1 MDKDKKEKVV
11 RPGMLPGRN
20 IAGHPGRTA
29 VLVVLTA
36 LLALVLCGGSLF
48 LKSLN
53 NGFSTLENRLGADVI
68 VVPKD
73 AEGKLEKVVLE
84 GVPSYFYMDKEIL
97 TEVAGISGVAKASPQ
112 YFLCSAKAGCCSMPV
127 QIIGFD
133 PETDFSVAPW
143 IMETTGKNLGLFD
156 IVAGANINAQ
166 AGGDVI
172 FYGNDCH
179 VVSRLASTGSQLDN
193 AVYATNETI
202 LALTRSSVEKG
213 INYLAQNN
221 PEDQISAVQIKV
233 AEGEDPA
240 EIAKAINQKVDGAAA
255 VETSIMLSGFS
266 ASLSSL
272 SRTIRLT
279 LILIWVLAAVILF
292 VACTLLTRTRV
303 SEFAY
308 LRTIGVSRSML
319 SDLVLKESLLT
330 GLAGG
335 IIGCSGSILILNLF
349 HTAVGNAVGLPYLTP
364 SAGYAT
370 AAAMLT
376 LVITALTGSAAAAS
390 AAYRSSRT
398 ETGNLLRKGN

>member
-1 MDKDKKEKVV
+1 MDKEEKTI
-11 RPGMLPGRN
+11 RPGRLPARN

-29 VLVVLTA
+29 VLIILTA
-36 LLALVLCGGSLF
+36 LLALVLCGGSMF
-48 LKSLN
+48 LKSLR
-53 NGFSTLENRLGADVI
+53 NGFATLENRLGADVI

-73 AEGKLEKVVLE
+73 AEEKLEKVVLE
-84 GVPSYFYMDKEIL
+84 GVPSYFYMKKEVL
-97 TEVAGISGVAKASPQ
+97 TEVKNVSGVEKASPQ

-143 IMETTGKNLGLFD
+143 IMEATGKDLGLFD

-166 AGGDVI
+166 AGGDVT
-172 FYGNDCH
+172 FYGNVCH
-179 VVSRLASTGSQLDN
+179 VVSKLAPTGSQLDN

-213 INYLAQNN
+213 INYLAQNS
-221 PEDQISAVQIKV
+221 PEGQISAVQVKV

-240 EIAKAINQKVDGAAA
+240 EIAKAISQKVDGAAA
-255 VETSIMLSGFS
+255 IETSLMLSGLS
-266 ASLSSL
+266 ASLSGI

-319 SDLVLKESLLT
+319 SGLILKESLLT
-330 GLAGG
+330 GLAAGV
-335 IIGCSGSILILNLF
+335 IGCAVSILILNLF
-349 HTAVGNAVGLPYLTP
+349 HTAIENAVGLPYLTP
-364 SAGYAT
+364 SAGYT
-370 AAAMLT
+370 AVAAMLA
-376 LVITALTGSAAAAS
+376 LVITVLTGSAAAAY
-390 AAYRSSRT
+390 AAYRASGT
-398 ETGNLLRKGN
+398 QTGNLLRKGN